1 MCHRVSNYPWQE
13 IDPKDFVFIE
23 SNTDLTMQD
32 IRILTKLYK
41 PIIGNAAYAFYQSLF
56 SELDFKANQKMT
68 TISKLIRK
76 MDIGIAEFYQARI
89 RLEALGLVKNYRS
102 KDEDKKYIYELISP
116 LSVRHFLEDSLLQ
129 ALLIEQIGKRLFQE
143 EIEDLVNP
151 LESKENYEELT
162 HSFIDVYHFDI
173 QKQDLTENNQELML
187 NRPVENEIPKD
198 IENIDSFDYSFFKK
212 GLNKQFIRQDSLT
225 KEIKELI
232 FSYHII
238 YGIDELTMQS
248 ILLESADVESGK
260 INKNKL
266 TNTVQ
271 RMYLNQQKS
280 DIKLQRIKEDNVSE
294 LNKDKKELKKTMAKK
309 GFSSSEISVIQH
321 AKAAAPAHYL
331 RSIKDQKKGF
341 VTSNEIWVLKE
352 LVEQSPLNKEVINI
366 LLHYI
371 LVIQKSVVLEKNYAT
386 KIANDWAQDNIKTA
400 EEAVSKIKSIFK
412 GPKGQSSKNAKQTR
426 KKNYSRNY
434 RRKSRTEILPDWA
447 QADRKEN
454 QAKDT
459 KEKKRNERVSKEDN
473 DLRERLERIRSQ
485 RKTEED
491 S

>member
-56 SELDFKANQKMT
+56 SELDFKASQKMT

-89 RLEALGLVKNYRS
+89 RLEGLGLVKNYRS

-143 EIEDLVNP
+143 EIEDLVKV

-173 QKQDLTENNQELML
+173 QKQDLTENNQEFTI
-187 NRPVENEIPKD
+187 NRPTDNKIIKD
-198 IENIDSFDYSFFKK
+198 IENIDSFDYNFFKK

-225 KEIKELI
+225 KEIKDLI
-232 FSYHII
+232 YSYHII

-260 INKNKL
+260 VDKNKL

-280 DIKLQRIKEDNVSE
+280 DIKLQQMKRNNAEGADSN
-294 LNKDKKELKKTMAKK
+294 KKEIKNTMAKK
-309 GFSSSEISVIQH
+309 GFSASEISVIQH

-371 LVIQKSVVLEKNYAT
+371 LVIQRSVVLEKNYAT

-400 EEAVSKIKSIFK
+400 EEAVSKIKSIFNQ
-412 GPKGQSSKNAKQTR
+412 PKGQSNINKKSKG

-434 RRKSRTEILPDWA
+434 RRKSKKEILPDWA
-447 QADRKEN
+447 KEDNKADEIKKPKE
-454 QAKDT
+454 T
-459 KEKKRNERVSKEDN
+459 KEDQSSSNEDN

-485 RKTEED
+485 RKLEED